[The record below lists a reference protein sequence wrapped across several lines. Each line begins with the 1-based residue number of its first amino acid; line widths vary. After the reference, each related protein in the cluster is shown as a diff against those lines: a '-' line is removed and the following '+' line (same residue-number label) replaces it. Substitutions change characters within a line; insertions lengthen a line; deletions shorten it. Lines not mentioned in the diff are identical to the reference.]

1 MYQKWEVIEP
11 VLEPHHVHM
20 EYHETY
26 CIGNSVLGP
35 LGVLKVCHI
44 SRYVQLE
51 KTNKVGKV

>member
-20 EYHETY
+20 ENHETY
-26 CIGNSVLGP
+26 CVGNSMIRP
-35 LGVLKVCHI
+35 LCVLKVCHI